1 MRTVPLTRA
10 RHAGNFATVLRS
22 RGVATER
29 YLERSHL
36 PVDLLE
42 GVDGDSVLSALS
54 MLDFAEHA
62 AADSGMRDLGFWAGL
77 MPVEHYGQF
86 GAHVSQAPTLYTALR
101 AYCDTVRT
109 ECSEANYYLRQNG
122 SAVWFCHHQGRGNP
136 VLPQHELYALM
147 IMVQVIRLALGSQW
161 KPTRIRLQRQD
172 EEGLA
177 ENKWLI
183 SANVE
188 FGSAETGFEIGIADL
203 AKPLVQSTCRDVT
216 LGVSPSSASPVSFPI
231 EELSVF
237 EGLIEIQLR
246 HAKPPTLQV
255 TAEMAGVSMRT
266 VQRHLRD
273 RGTSFSVLVD
283 QVRLAKAEPL
293 LGDRDMT
300 ITEVAFELGYT
311 NVANFS
317 RSFRR
322 LKGMSPKAYR
332 ELVLSR

>member
-1 MRTVPLTRA
+1 
-10 RHAGNFATVLRS
+10 
-22 RGVATER
+22 
-29 YLERSHL
+29 L
-36 PVDLLE
+36 PVELLE
-42 GVDGDSVLSALS
+42 EVDGDSVLSALS

-62 AADSGMRDLGFWAGL
+62 AADSGMHDLGFWAGL

-86 GAHVSQAPTLYTALR
+86 GAHVSQAPTLYTALQI
-101 AYCDTVRT
+101 YCGTVRT

-122 SAVWFCHHQGRGNP
+122 SAVWFCHHQGRSSP

-147 IMVQVIRLALGSQW
+147 IMVQVIRLALGSEW
-161 KPTRIRLQRQD
+161 KPTRIRLQRRD
-172 EEGLA
+172 GIGLT
-177 ENKWLI
+177 ENEWLV
-183 SANVE
+183 STNVE
-188 FGSAETGFEIGIADL
+188 FGSTETGLEIGVTDL
-203 AKPLVQSTCRDVT
+203 ARPLVALTGRDVLLRAST
-216 LGVSPSSASPVSFPI
+216 YGTNTVGFPVEQLSAL
-231 EELSVF
+231 EA
-237 EGLIEIQLR
+237 LIEIQLR
-246 HAKPPTLQV
+246 DAKPPTLQV
-255 TAEMAGVSMRT
+255 TAEMAGTSMRT

-300 ITEVAFELGYT
+300 ITKIALELGYT

-332 ELVLSR
+332 ELMLSR